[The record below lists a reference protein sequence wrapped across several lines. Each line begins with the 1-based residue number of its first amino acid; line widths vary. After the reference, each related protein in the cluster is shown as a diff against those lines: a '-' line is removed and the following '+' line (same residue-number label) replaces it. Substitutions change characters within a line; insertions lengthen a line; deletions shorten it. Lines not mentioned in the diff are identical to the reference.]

1 MGNDGR
7 SIRAVI
13 LDWAGTTI
21 DYGSRAPTSVFIE
34 IFRSSGITITAEEAR
49 GPMGMA
55 KREHIAS
62 LLRLPT
68 VSRQWVDRFGTG
80 VAEGD
85 IDRLYQQFLPL
96 QKSVL
101 ADHCDLI
108 PGVLEMVAACRRAGI
123 RIGSTTGYTRELMDV
138 VEPIVAAAGY
148 RPEVVVCSDE
158 VSAGRPAPWS
168 NFRAAECLGVYPVTD
183 VLVVDDTIAGV
194 RAGRNGGM
202 LTVAVTQSGNAL
214 GMSQA
219 EVARLAAD
227 ELAERLAEAERTFRD
242 AGADYCLTSVAELPS
257 LLASL
262 GAAV

>member
-1 MGNDGR
+1 MGNEGPAV
-7 SIRAVI
+7 RAVI

-21 DYGSRAPTSVFIE
+21 DYGSRAPTSVFLE
-34 IFRSSGITITAEEAR
+34 IFRGSGITITAQEAR

-55 KREHIAS
+55 KREHIAA

-80 VAEGD
+80 VTEGNVE
-85 IDRLYQQFLPL
+85 RLYEQFLPL

-101 ADHCDLI
+101 ANHCDLI

-202 LTVAVTQSGNAL
+202 LTVAVTQSGNSL

-219 EVARLAAD
+219 EVARLSAD
-227 ELAERLAEAERTFRD
+227 ELADRLSEAERAFRD
-242 AGADYCLTSVAELPS
+242 AGADYCLRSVAELPS